1 MTTFS
6 EPNMTKVFINLQG
19 NNSKMDN
26 NNSIPVIYNHSQRYA
41 EQKLMES
48 IKIVFPEYD
57 DKTYDIYHDNG
68 AELDISRVLEGDT
81 LLLIPNVEVDNDAY
95 GQKYNQDTPTINNIN
110 DTDTIEGKNG
120 GNLLRQGSSMSDGIT
135 HEDSTDYTSHNT
147 AASSDEDDLIVA
159 SDVTPMSNGLNGPNS
174 VDQSNSL
181 SITDDQGND
190 LATTNRSTGN
200 STQNTSATSTT
211 STTST
216 NRYARKQKW
225 NCSACTMENDAYAY
239 SCNMCNTSKPLHTT
253 TTTTSSNHTPT
264 SQPNLGP
271 MEHIS
276 KKYAE
281 FEKGDN
287 EGLKNKICALG
298 QTYGAFRSIRGD
310 GNCYYRA
317 IVISLFSKIFDARH
331 WSTSK
336 NQTMLRNLIDKIE
349 DCPFILQEDKRA
361 RTTMID
367 FLNKLQNIAN
377 GGTDDGD
384 TTHLPNN
391 NNNR

>member
-1 MTTFS
+1 M
-6 EPNMTKVFINLQG
+6 
-19 NNSKMDN
+19 NN
-26 NNSIPVIYNHSQRYA
+26 Y
-41 EQKLMES
+41 
-48 IKIVFPEYD
+48 
-57 DKTYDIYHDNG
+57 
-68 AELDISRVLEGDT
+68 
-81 LLLIPNVEVDNDAY
+81 
-95 GQKYNQDTPTINNIN
+95 N
-110 DTDTIEGKNG
+110 DTEYEGKKG

-135 HEDSTDYTSHNT
+135 HEDSTDYTPHNT
-147 AASSDEDDLIVA
+147 DYNSDDDLIVA

-174 VDQSNSL
+174 VDQSI

-190 LATTNRSTGN
+190 LATTNRSTGS
-200 STQNTSATSTT
+200 STQNTRTTSTT

-216 NRYARKQKW
+216 NQYARKQKW

-253 TTTTSSNHTPT
+253 TTTTNTNHTPT

-298 QTYGAFRSIRGD
+298 KTYGAFRSIRGD

-331 WSTSK
+331 WSTS
-336 NQTMLRNLIDKIE
+336 
-349 DCPFILQEDKRA
+349 
-361 RTTMID
+361 
-367 FLNKLQNIAN
+367 
-377 GGTDDGD
+377 
-384 TTHLPNN
+384 
-391 NNNR
+391 